1 MYGFNYQDDEH
12 GNITMVT
19 TPSKPG
25 PKPRISSKA
34 TILTADI
41 GNEIREVWRHNLE
54 YEMSL
59 IRDLVDQYPYVAIDT
74 EFPGFVNKPIESM
87 RMNPD
92 YNYQTLR
99 SNVDLLKIIQFGITF
114 SDHLGRLP
122 KPTCTWQFNF
132 KFSLKEDMYSP
143 YAIELLASCGIEF
156 SKIEEDGIEVT
167 DFSELFISSG
177 IILNENIKWICF
189 HGGYDFGYL
198 LKVLTCTDLPK
209 KESEFFDL
217 LKLYFPCIY
226 DVKYLM
232 KSCKSLG
239 KGSLSGLAEDLNV
252 LRIGPQH
259 QAGSDSL
266 LTLSTFFKLREEFF
280 ENDIDDFKYKGVL
293 YGYNVTPTN
302 QFFHYPITGG
312 VQYNQHQHQQQLLQ
326 QQQQQQLLQQ
336 QQQQQQQEDPQY
348 A

>member
-1 MYGFNYQDDEH
+1 MINNMYHNNNNNNNNNNFIYQDDEN
-12 GNITMVT
+12 GNITLIT
-19 TPSKPG
+19 TPSKPNG
-25 PKPRISSKA
+25 GKMRMSHCKA

-41 GNEIREVWRHNLE
+41 GNEIREVWNHNLE

-59 IRDLVDQYPYVAIDT
+59 IRDIVDSYPCVAIDT

-114 SDHLGRLP
+114 SDDKGELP
-122 KPTCTWQFNF
+122 HPSCTWQFNF

-143 YAIELLASCGIEF
+143 YAIELLKSCGIDF
-156 SKIEEDGIEVT
+156 QRIEDNGIDVN

-177 IILNENIKWICF
+177 IVLNEKINWICF

-217 LKLYFPCIY
+217 LKIYFPCIY

-232 KSCKSLG
+232 KSCKNL
-239 KGSLSGLAEDLNV
+239 KGGLSGLAEDLNV
-252 LRIGPQH
+252 VRNGPHH

-266 LTLSTFFKLREEFF
+266 LTTSTFFKLREEFLKMKF
-280 ENDIDDFKYKGVL
+280 MIINIK
-293 YGYNVTPTN
+293 
-302 QFFHYPITGG
+302 
-312 VQYNQHQHQQQLLQ
+312 
-326 QQQQQQLLQQ
+326 
-336 QQQQQQQEDPQY
+336 
-348 A
+348 